1 MRKVAFTVAALAAA
15 MALPTAAQAQDAVP
29 GDGFI
34 GVSAGY
40 HDLGF
45 ADEIDDIAP
54 GADVDDSSPIFGV
67 FAGYD
72 LPIGS
77 NLFIG
82 AEANYSFGTDALD
95 SEYGAAARLGIRVP
109 GGTKVYARAGY
120 QEINVDYNEIINDN
134 SIDFSGI
141 DDTDGDYLVGLGID
155 IPVGKVFVRGNV
167 DTIAFDTTRATV
179 GVGLRF

>member
-1 MRKVAFTVAALAAA
+1 MRKVAFTAVALAAA
-15 MALPTAAQAQDAVP
+15 VAFPTAVQAQDAVP
-29 GDGFI
+29 GNGFV

-45 ADEIDDIAP
+45 SDEIDDVAP
-54 GADVDDSSPIFGV
+54 GANVDDSSPILGV

-72 LPIGS
+72 VPIGS

-95 SEYGAAARLGIRVP
+95 GEYGASARLGFRVP

-120 QEINVDYNEIINDN
+120 QEINVDYNEIINDD

-155 IPVGKVFVRGNV
+155 IPFGKAFIRGNV